1 MNRGDPCFGKT
12 EIPFRVPK
20 TFFAAETVAVFGG
33 HVLSTLPRVADQ
45 VPDAPASLFIA
56 SAAQGDPEAPWRAC
70 TIMNAPEVAPPG
82 VTRKAERVELAP
94 LAIVFHLDVPLDA
107 DDVPDAQRIEQGEQ
121 VHIGKA
127 TIRRQPHSLRRN
139 VIKPP

>member
-82 VTRKAERVELAP
+82 VPRKASGVGLAP
-94 LAIVFHLDVPLDA
+94 LPWRSTFAAPLTRVMVP
-107 DDVPDAQRIEQGEQ
+107 VPQASRKVNQ
-121 VHIGKA
+121 
-127 TIRRQPHSLRRN
+127 S
-139 VIKPP
+139 